1 MTKTQLDVRCMET
14 LSMLHSGDGGSFW
27 LISSFDHSGN
37 MEAYSSFITLINLS
51 LSHTANKSTNRITE
65 KMMTYGDVVFWF
77 SEVSDSNNLWLKAVD
92 SESIAI
98 IFWLYSG
105 LSEEKAP
112 MGATFACL
120 GMKDRWCWK
129 EIFDKTVM
137 WYDATCWTAL
147 QAKALDL
154 YFCGANSWQEIFRVQ
169 DFKLKAEGNEDLVCV
184 LEALLVYWLVECA
197 WACVCLLYAVT
208 LLWLHLPLLL
218 SFSSCGSAGRAV
230 DSSRWQFKSLVPPL
244 HIALSKTFSRPSSS
258 AGKTCTLAHVYEGEE
273 NCSAFHLAR
282 LKHY

>member
-1 MTKTQLDVRCMET
+1 MSDVWKRWVCCTVGTVAPSDSSAPLITQEIWRPTVP
-14 LSMLHSGDGGSFW
+14 LSPS
-27 LISSFDHSGN
+27 LI
-37 MEAYSSFITLINLS
+37 S
-51 LSHTANKSTNRITE
+51 LSHTQPINPQTE
-65 KMMTYGDVVFWF
+65 LQRRWWLMGMWWFWF

-98 IFWLYSG
+98 VFWLYSG

-154 YFCGANSWQEIFRVQ
+154 YFN
-169 DFKLKAEGNEDLVCV
+169 NVCV
-184 LEALLVYWLVECA
+184 FHDRKYLEYRNL
-197 WACVCLLYAVT
+197 
-208 LLWLHLPLLL
+208 
-218 SFSSCGSAGRAV
+218 
-230 DSSRWQFKSLVPPL
+230 
-244 HIALSKTFSRPSSS
+244 
-258 AGKTCTLAHVYEGEE
+258 
-273 NCSAFHLAR
+273 N
-282 LKHY
+282 

>member
-37 MEAYSSFITLINLS
+37 MEAYSSFITLINLA
-51 LSHTANKSTNRITE
+51 LSHTQPINPQTE
-65 KMMTYGDVVFWF
+65 LQRRWWLMGMWWFWF

-98 IFWLYSG
+98 VFWLYSG

-154 YFCGANSWQEIFRVQ
+154 YFNNVRVFH
-169 DFKLKAEGNEDLVCV
+169 DRKY
-184 LEALLVYWLVECA
+184 LEYKN
-197 WACVCLLYAVT
+197 
-208 LLWLHLPLLL
+208 
-218 SFSSCGSAGRAV
+218 F
-230 DSSRWQFKSLVPPL
+230 
-244 HIALSKTFSRPSSS
+244 
-258 AGKTCTLAHVYEGEE
+258 
-273 NCSAFHLAR
+273 N
-282 LKHY
+282 